1 MQFFA
6 LLGLS
11 LVIIAWVFQLL
22 ATLKGSRSIQPQFV
36 LFYLIGVI
44 FLIIDG
50 FTTGFNDVAFLN
62 LVCLLVSL
70 TVFIRLISDN
80 ETTKANV
87 ISVPRKSTSK
97 KKKRKK

>member
-6 LLGLS
+6 QLGLS

-22 ATLKGSRSIQPQFV
+22 ATLKGSKNIQPQFV

-50 FTTGFNDVAFLN
+50 FSAGLNDIAFLN

-70 TVFIRLISDN
+70 ALFVRLISRDQ
-80 ETTKANV
+80 EKPIKLKTT
-87 ISVPRKSTSK
+87 PK
-97 KKKRKK
+97 KKKRK